1 MYSFLSGLHN
11 LVPSS
16 FFFIAY
22 PDHFPGRTWGLEGT
36 ISSEAKTMPTQS
48 HSYQKSVLGCQLW
61 VVLQPFRAPF
71 YQILPSS
78 VIIKRRQSK
87 EKTEPAFYPL
97 VCPCVLIVSR
107 KNSIWRRGLKRSF
120 PFFFLCKG
128 VKHKRLL
135 HQSVSIFRRPMRKTH
150 AFASDPGLCVQR
162 MKNGDPSL
170 LSWGDRRDPR
180 DLSSGEVRFRQWKY
194 R

>member
-1 MYSFLSGLHN
+1 MYSFLSELHN
-11 LVPSS
+11 LVLSY

-120 PFFFLCKG
+120 PFFFSLQRGEAQKTSASISLNLSEADEKNTCLRLGPRSLCPTDEKW
-128 VKHKRLL
+128 
-135 HQSVSIFRRPMRKTH
+135 RPEFT
-150 AFASDPGLCVQR
+150 
-162 MKNGDPSL
+162 
-170 LSWGDRRDPR
+170 
-180 DLSSGEVRFRQWKY
+180 
-194 R
+194 

>member
-1 MYSFLSGLHN
+1 MNYPLVQLSLR
-11 LVPSS
+11 VTQPCPFF

-120 PFFFLCKG
+120 PFFFFAKG
-128 VKHKRLL
+128 WSTKDFCINQSQSFGGRWEKHMPAPRT
-135 HQSVSIFRRPMRKTH
+135 QVFVSNGWKMETRVYLAEGIAATH
-150 AFASDPGLCVQR
+150 VICHLGR
-162 MKNGDPSL
+162 
-170 LSWGDRRDPR
+170 
-180 DLSSGEVRFRQWKY
+180 
-194 R
+194 